1 MVGCDGGGG
10 GGTAEL
16 LSSFDLVFS
25 PFLSPFL
32 LRLEDVLR
40 LEDDLSI
47 DFLFLLLDL
56 LLLGFGGV
64 KL

>member
-1 MVGCDGGGG
+1 MVGCGGGG

-16 LSSFDLVFS
+16 LSSFDLVLS